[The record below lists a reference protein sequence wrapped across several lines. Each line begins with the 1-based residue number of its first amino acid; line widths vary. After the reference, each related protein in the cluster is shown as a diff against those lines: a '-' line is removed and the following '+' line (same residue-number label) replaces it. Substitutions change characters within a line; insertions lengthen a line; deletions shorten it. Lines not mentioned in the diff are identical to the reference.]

1 MLNWKLGFLLTSVSL
16 TSKANGYVT
25 FYAHLLISMSTDST
39 QLSVQYNWLGTP
51 HIVELRE
58 TKMHW
63 AVQKPA
69 GERKSW
75 IRDCEWQVCELLYE
89 SWGAKS
95 LSTWIRHR
103 CAIKRTCASRSG
115 NIKLVTEMKEKKTQS
130 ECHVLSS
137 KPNQGMDTR
146 MPRHR
151 VQPLKRTQTTR
162 HRDDGEEPWTAN
174 QEIKTYLY
182 R

>member
-115 NIKLVTEMKEKKTQS
+115 NIKLVTEMKEKKNTEWMSCPQLQAQS
-130 ECHVLSS
+130 GHGYKDAKTPSTAAEE
-137 KPNQGMDTR
+137 DTDN
-146 MPRHR
+146 
-151 VQPLKRTQTTR
+151 K
-162 HRDDGEEPWTAN
+162 A
-174 QEIKTYLY
+174 
-182 R
+182 